1 MNAASYTTSRIPY
14 PSDLSDE
21 QWALIADL
29 IPAPNPHPNFPKA
42 IYPRREI
49 VNAILSLLR
58 TGCPWRHLPHDFPT
72 WQLVA
77 SYYYKWKAANILD
90 LFVSSASVQDRDG
103 AVPLIHAAR
112 ESFPSIEKILV
123 DGADMGE
130 VINDAA
136 SATGITVEVTKRD
149 EQVKGFVP
157 AAKRWSVERT
167 LGWLGRYRRTRKDYE
182 RYSETEEDVIKWAM
196 VALLLRRLAP
206 GHPLETPRLQI
217 RD

>member
-1 MNAASYTTSRIPY
+1 MNTAPYTTSRIPY

-49 VNAILSLLR
+49 VNAILYLLR

-90 LFVSSASVQDRDG
+90 RVLDRLR
-103 AVPLIHAAR
+103 AAAR
-112 ESFPSIEKILV
+112 AAEGRKPTPTLGILDSQSV
-123 DGADMGE
+123 KTTEVAAERGFDAGKKGE
-130 VINDAA
+130 GSQAA
-136 SATGITVEVTKRD
+136 HPRRRLW
-149 EQVKGFVP
+149 P
-157 AAKRWSVERT
+157 AAGGVRVVGECAR
-167 LGWLGRYRRTRKDYE
+167 
-182 RYSETEEDVIKWAM
+182 
-196 VALLLRRLAP
+196 P
-206 GHPLETPRLQI
+206 
-217 RD
+217 